1 MITVLIDYL
10 DKRVV
15 ADAEAGDSQR
25 RATSRRGLG
34 GLNIG
39 HRVRLWQRQDH
50 VYPPNPKDE
59 LATRLERL
67 LAGRGCC
74 PCRRR

>member
-1 MITVLIDYL
+1 MVTVLIDDL

-15 ADAEAGDSQR
+15 ADAEAGASQR
-25 RATSRRGLG
+25 RATSRRGLR

-50 VYPPNPKDE
+50 VRITVADDTRPNDRKRVYP
-59 LATRLERL
+59 
-67 LAGRGCC
+67 
-74 PCRRR
+74 